1 MVPSFEVVHILE
13 LNRHIDVRHNLH
25 SPILSYMAALICV
38 SMKAFSCV
46 NQMRACQTWILLAVF
61 TSPTQCADVEDG
73 REMVEKTTIISWC
86 T

>member
-13 LNRHIDVRHNLH
+13 LNGHIDVRHNLH

-38 SMKAFSCV
+38 SLKVFSCV
-46 NQMRACQTWILLAVF
+46 KQMRACQTGILLAVF
-61 TSPTQCADVEDG
+61 TSSPERADVQDRG
-73 REMVEKTTIISWC
+73 EMVEKTTIISWC